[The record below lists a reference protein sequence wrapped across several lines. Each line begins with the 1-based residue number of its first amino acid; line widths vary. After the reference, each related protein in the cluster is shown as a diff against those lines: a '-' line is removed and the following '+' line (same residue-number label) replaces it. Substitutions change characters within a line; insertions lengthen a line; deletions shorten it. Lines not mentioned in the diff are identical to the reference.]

1 VDEQVTAVVDK
12 RELLE
17 AGVHFGHPTRRW
29 NPKMKP
35 HIFGKRNGIYIIDL
49 EKTVKS
55 LESAYFFVRNKV
67 REGGII
73 LFVGTKKQA
82 QQTIA
87 EEAQR
92 CGMFYVD
99 QRWIGGLLTNWKVIK
114 KRIDEWK
121 ALETLD
127 EATLSTMPKK
137 ESKKILITLEKF
149 RKAMAGIKEMPGLP
163 DALFVV
169 DVNKEQIAVEE
180 ANKMKIPVIAILDT
194 NCDPDKVDYG
204 IPGNDDAIRSIKLF
218 TQKIADAVLEG
229 KKLREGAIEEEGM
242 GEEAG
247 EAPIAVEGGG
257 SEGG

>member
-1 VDEQVTAVVDK
+1 MAEQETAIVDK
-12 RELLE
+12 KELLE

-49 EKTVKS
+49 EKTAKS
-55 LESAYFFVRNKV
+55 LEEAYLFVRNKV

-87 EEAQR
+87 EEAIR

-99 QRWIGGLLTNWKVIK
+99 QRWIGGLLTNWKVVK

-121 ALETLD
+121 ALEAID
-127 EATLSTMPKK
+127 EASLSAMPKK
-137 ESKKILITLEKF
+137 ESKKILLTREKF
-149 RKAMAGIKEMPGLP
+149 QKAMAGIKEMPGLP

-180 ANKMKIPVIAILDT
+180 ANKVKIPVIAILDT

-218 TQKIADAVLEG
+218 TQKIADAVVEG
-229 KKLREGAIEEEGM
+229 KKLREGAIEEGLV
-242 GEEAG
+242 GAG
-247 EAPIAVEGGG
+247 ESPIPAEGGE